1 MFGLILLSVA
11 LIVVGQ
17 LNAMQHAALMTFYD
31 AVGAFV
37 DDQRK
42 KKDFCFF
49 FTSASGCNNAT
60 CPRFSAGQQ
69 CIVTTTLNCTGSNV
83 TRLCVT

>member
-17 LNAMQHAALMTFYD
+17 LDAMQHAALMTFYD

-37 DDQRK
+37 EK
-42 KKDFCFF
+42 KNDFCFF
-49 FTSASGCNNAT
+49 FTPAF
-60 CPRFSAGQQ
+60 RLQQ
-69 CIVTTTLNCTGSNV
+69 RDLPSLHGESTVQWW
-83 TRLCVT
+83 